1 MKKVLKKRTGFTL
14 VELLIVII
22 IIGILAGAMLLVA
35 GSGTDK
41 AEATKIVSN
50 LRSLKAAALMYY
62 ADNPSAAAP
71 LADGAIT
78 PLEKYMDRP
87 IEAPKAA
94 TYSFETGTI
103 SGDAGG
109 WFVGLKGNAN
119 YPGAGVAD
127 KLFQVRTEVGLLL
140 GTTQDADAP
149 ATDELYNKGDN
160 VYMRAR

>member
-50 LRSLKAAALMYY
+50 LRSLKTAALMYY
-62 ADNPSAAAP
+62 ADNPSAANAALP
-71 LADGAIT
+71 ANAID
-78 PLEKYMDRP
+78 LLKKYMDRDLDGTTNG
-87 IEAPKAA
+87 
-94 TYSFETGTI
+94 TYVFVDGTVG
-103 SGDAGG
+103 SADV
-109 WFVGLKGNAN
+109 WFVGLTNVG
-119 YPGAGVAD
+119 PDGAKS
-127 KLFQVRTEVGLLL
+127 KLGESPTDTGLFGATDLSDPY
-140 GTTQDADAP
+140 DADDYFDA
-149 ATDELYNKGDN
+149 ANDDS

>member
-62 ADNPSAAAP
+62 ADNPNVTTLSGDIA
-71 LADGAIT
+71 LLKD
-78 PLEKYMDRP
+78 YMDRA
-87 IEAPKAA
+87 IEGP
-94 TYSFETGTI
+94 TGETDVYKFGVA
-103 SGDAGG
+103 SGDA
-109 WFVGLKGNAN
+109 WYVGVSGTN
-119 YPGAGVAD
+119 YPPEGVQEKLEAVAKEAGLYTSTA
-127 KLFQVRTEVGLLL
+127 L
-140 GTTQDADAP
+140 TTPYTKSAGG
-149 ATDELYNKGDN
+149 KN